1 MSGWSTP
8 ILHADLDAFYASVE
22 VLRDPSLKG
31 RPVIVGGTSHRGV
44 VTSASYEARSFG
56 VSSAMPT
63 SRARR
68 LCPDAV
74 FIQPDF
80 DAYTDY
86 ARRVRRV
93 FNSFSPLVEPLS
105 LDEAFIDL
113 AGAGR
118 LWSSPVSAAQALR
131 SKMMD
136 DTGLKVSVGAAE
148 NKFLAKLASGKAKP
162 DGLLLIEVNNSLS
175 FLHSLPV
182 GDLWGVGEQTAQ
194 VLVKLGLNTIGDIA
208 SIPAS
213 TLERALGSVG
223 RHIAQL
229 AAGRDDRRVV
239 PDVARKSLGA
249 EETFQYDLVDQ
260 DQVHYALLALSDRV
274 ATRLRDQGISGHT
287 ITLKIR
293 FTNFSTITRSRTLR
307 GEVDSTTSIYQVV
320 RTLGAEA
327 VGRKRVRL
335 LGVSVANL
343 KEWPAAEQ
351 LRLEPVPGWRDAD
364 RALDQIRL
372 RFGNEAVTFGS
383 LLRSGALRRTQ
394 TTSL

>member
-1 MSGWSTP
+1 MSNWTTP

-22 VLRDPSLKG
+22 VLRDPSLEGK
-31 RPVIVGGTSHRGV
+31 PVIVGGTSHRGV

-56 VSSAMPT
+56 VTSAMPT

-68 LCPDAV
+68 LCPHAV

-80 DAYTDY
+80 DAYMDY

-113 AGAGR
+113 GGAGR
-118 LWSSPVSAAQALR
+118 LWSSPISAAQALR
-131 SKMMD
+131 DKVLG

-162 DGLLLIEVNNSLS
+162 DGLLVIEPDRSLS

-182 GDLWGVGEQTAQ
+182 ADLWGVGEQTAL
-194 VLVKLGLNTIGDIA
+194 VLVKLGLATIGDIA

-229 AAGRDDRRVV
+229 AAGQDDRRVI
-239 PDVARKSLGA
+239 PDVPRKSLGA
-249 EETFQYDLVDQ
+249 EETFQHDLVDE
-260 DQVHYALLALSDRV
+260 DQIHYALLALSDRV

-287 ITLKIR
+287 VTLKVR
-293 FTNFSTITRSRTLR
+293 FTNFSTITRSRTLPN
-307 GEVDSTTSIYQVV
+307 EVDSTTSIYQVV
-320 RTLGAEA
+320 RKLGAEA

-335 LGVSVANL
+335 LGVSVSNL
-343 KEWPAAEQ
+343 LEWPAVEQ
-351 LRLEPVPGWRDAD
+351 LSFEPAPGWGDAD
-364 RALDQIRL
+364 RALDRIRL

-383 LLRSGALRRTQ
+383 LLGSSTMRRTQ
-394 TTSL
+394 ITSL

>member
-1 MSGWSTP
+1 MSDWATP

-22 VLRDPSLKG
+22 VLRDPSLRGK
-31 RPVIVGGTSHRGV
+31 PVIVGGTSHRGV

-56 VSSAMPT
+56 VTSAMPT

-68 LCPDAV
+68 LCPDAI

-80 DAYTDY
+80 DSYTDY

-113 AGAGR
+113 GSAGR
-118 LWSSPVSAAQALR
+118 LWRSPISAAQALR
-131 SKMMD
+131 SKVMH

-162 DGLLLIEVNNSLS
+162 DGLLVIEPDLSLS

-182 GDLWGVGEQTAQ
+182 GDLWGVGEQTAEA
-194 VLVKLGLNTIGDIA
+194 LVKLGLLTIGDIA

-213 TLERALGSVG
+213 TLERALGSAG

-229 AAGRDDRRVV
+229 ASGQDDRRVV
-239 PDVARKSLGA
+239 PDVPRKSLGA
-249 EETFQYDLVDQ
+249 EETFQHDLVDE
-260 DQVHYALLALSDRV
+260 DQIHYALLALSDRV
-274 ATRLRDQGISGHT
+274 ASRLRDQGISGHT
-287 ITLKIR
+287 VTLKIR
-293 FTNFSTITRSRTLR
+293 FTNFSTITRSRTLPD
-307 GEVDSTTSIYQVV
+307 EVDSTTSIYQVV
-320 RTLGAEA
+320 RMLGAAA

-335 LGVSVANL
+335 LGVSVSNL

-351 LRLEPVPGWRDAD
+351 LRLEAVPGWRDAD

-372 RFGNEAVTFGS
+372 RFGNDALTFGS
-383 LLRSGALRRTQ
+383 LLRSGTMRRTQ